1 MDTETVISIILF
13 TIFVVLLLAFTTLM
27 VWASYKLHAD
37 TFGREY
43 GTEMERAIW
52 EQRKKQ
58 SGYKKSAK
66 LIKKE
71 VIPNLSS
78 VTAMNKVLGN
88 PDMVEIHFY
97 GKDDTVKVYKEML
110 VKYNLLDE
118 LSTLSN
124 EYNA

>member
-27 VWASYKLHAD
+27 VWGSYRIYVD

-66 LIKKE
+66 LIKKK
-71 VIPNLSS
+71 ILPNLTS
-78 VTAMNKVLGN
+78 VNAMNKVLGT

-97 GKDDTVKVYKEML
+97 GKEATVQVYKEML

-118 LSTLSN
+118 LSSLSN
-124 EYNA
+124 K